1 MQFVQSQRA
10 LTPRIDRHA
19 WRENYRQRRVETSY
33 VLTHTHTHTHT
44 HREVCEE
51 TSGSQ
56 HRDGKLHDG
65 NKEMNFKHQT
75 KTMKHGNIKVSQ

>member
-33 VLTHTHTHTHT
+33 VLTHTHTHT
-44 HREVCEE
+44 
-51 TSGSQ
+51 Q
-56 HRDGKLHDG
+56 
-65 NKEMNFKHQT
+65 
-75 KTMKHGNIKVSQ
+75 